1 MPKTSISISDHF
13 DDFISAKIANGRYDS
28 ASEVI
33 GAGLRLLEDQET
45 AFQSKQK
52 ALLTALISGET
63 SGDSNLQIDDIIA
76 AAKQNRQNK
85 RAGL

>member
-1 MPKTSISISDHF
+1 MPKASISISDHF
-13 DDFISAKIANGRYDS
+13 DDFISAQIVNGRYES

-33 GAGLRLLEDQET
+33 GAGLRLLEDQDT
-45 AFQSKQK
+45 VFQSKQE